1 MEIKALNMNANIL
14 KADQIWVL
22 KSTQK
27 SNTVPTQDDTSSS
40 FFDPLPGVED
50 VDSEKPKDDIKKY
63 LDLDDPL
70 EAFCK
75 AKGINYK
82 LSTPR
87 EIHNGQGSTDRGCQ
101 SQTVTDG

>member
-1 MEIKALNMNANIL
+1 MHAEKITTQLETK
-14 KADQIWVL
+14 

-27 SNTVPTQDDTSSS
+27 SNTVPTQDDASSS

-50 VDSEKPKDDIKKY
+50 VDPKKPDDDIEKY
-63 LDLDDPL
+63 LDMDDPL

-101 SQTVTDG
+101 SQTVTEGSDSD